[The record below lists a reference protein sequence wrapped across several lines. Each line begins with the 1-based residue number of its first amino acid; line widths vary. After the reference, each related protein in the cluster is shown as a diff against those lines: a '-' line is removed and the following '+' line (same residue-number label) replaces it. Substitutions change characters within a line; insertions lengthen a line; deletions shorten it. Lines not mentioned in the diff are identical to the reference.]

1 MCTCQMHLSKTSTL
15 QVIPMTEWRIS
26 VCVLLLAAPLCLHA
40 VITTAWSRCT
50 TQPTAVFTV
59 YTHPGLYDSAS
70 DDYWQ
75 PYKANCSLVLSDYT
89 QFATA
94 IVRNHCFSD
103 MHTVLAIRSVVQK
116 LIQTLSRYPSI
127 VPASQHCPGV
137 CCPGIPALSRRLLL
151 LSYLKKN
158 GMYQEPEANV
168 IGRRR
173 EVKRDWGTGKQR
185 QVEVDNIF
193 YYVPIE
199 NTLKLV
205 LQQRQSWSLIDRRG
219 EQACSGVV
227 TDWLHGGNGLQLQD
241 YCAATFPLSIPIL
254 CRSILTKWKQSIH
267 LNQKRKYIT
276 WEHSILS

>member
-1 MCTCQMHLSKTSTL
+1 
-15 QVIPMTEWRIS
+15 
-26 VCVLLLAAPLCLHA
+26 
-40 VITTAWSRCT
+40 
-50 TQPTAVFTV
+50 
-59 YTHPGLYDSAS
+59 LYDSAS

-116 LIQTLSRYPSI
+116 LIQT
-127 VPASQHCPGV
+127 PGV

-173 EVKRDWGTGKQR
+173 EVKRDWGTSKQR
-185 QVEVDNIF
+185 QVEVDDIF

-205 LQQRQSWSLIDRRG
+205 LQQRQSWFLIDRRG
-219 EQACSGVV
+219 EQACRGVV
-227 TDWLHGGNGLQLQD
+227 TDWLHGCNSLQLQN
-241 YCAATFPLSIPIL
+241 YCAATFPLSIPIFVQTYFDEVETVNPYASKMEIHKL
-254 CRSILTKWKQSIH
+254 EAFYFVTKNFS
-267 LNQKRKYIT
+267 
-276 WEHSILS
+276 SSS